1 MSAERDDSVRA
12 AADAVSA
19 GKATKETVDALLG
32 RPHPTADSAIE
43 RGPATPEDRF
53 AELARLTSAY
63 MDAPEEAML
72 RRAFEFARDAHA
84 GQCRKSGEPF
94 IIHPIEVGIILA
106 DLRMDAETITAALLH
121 DTVEDTDVTLDELR
135 KKFGEDVALMV
146 DGVTKIGLVPLVSK
160 EEQQAENIRKILM
173 AMSKDIRVIIIK
185 LADRLHNMRTLA
197 ARPPDKQRKTSL
209 ETMNF
214 YAPIAH
220 RLGMSDV
227 KEEMEDIAIHYL
239 DPYGCK
245 EVEEQIA
252 LHKEERDAFI
262 DSIKKRIRER
272 ISDIKPEPIIEG
284 RVKSIYSIY
293 KKVYVKNKRFDEI
306 YDIYAV
312 RVIVQSVIECYNVLG
327 VIHDMFRPIPYRFK
341 DYIAT
346 PKPNRYQSLH
356 TTVIG
361 REGIPFEVQIRT
373 VEMHNTAQYGVAAH
387 WKYKAGI
394 SGNVSGEKR
403 FDWIRQLLER
413 QQEAD
418 DVEAIADAIKT
429 DLSPDEVFVF
439 TPKGDVVALPTGATV
454 LDFAYHIHTQ
464 VGNKMTGAKVGGRMV
479 SFDYV
484 VHTGEIVEILT
495 SGSPN
500 YGPNRNWI
508 EIAKTTEAKSK
519 IRSWFKKECREEN
532 IERGREELERE
543 FKRNNIAITP
553 ELLQTSASRQ
563 RLDSVD
569 DLYAA
574 IGYGGVSM
582 AKIVQRIKEDQL
594 RNHKEQQAIQAA
606 AENPMESISE
616 NNRRSRKKGIII
628 EGMEN
633 CLVKFAQCCNPLP
646 GDPIIGFVTRGFGVS
661 IHKQDCVNVVN
672 NRDDPE
678 NKDRW
683 LKATWAGVEDS
694 TYRATIDVIAEDRI
708 TIFADITTAI
718 AANHIPLQEMN
729 GHHLKN
735 GNLDLVVTVEIA
747 GVEQLSN
754 VMGRIQKIPGVISVE
769 RTGKQ

>member
-1 MSAERDDSVRA
+1 MTSQTGAAGTAVKTFEQLVEKIRASEKPYDLEKITQAYKVAEKAHEGQLRTSGDPYITHPL
-12 AADAVSA
+12 AVASI
-19 GKATKETVDALLG
+19 LL
-32 RPHPTADSAIE
+32 D
-43 RGPATPEDRF
+43 
-53 AELARLTSAY
+53 Y
-63 MDAPEEAML
+63 CMDT
-72 RRAFEFARDAHA
+72 D
-84 GQCRKSGEPF
+84 
-94 IIHPIEVGIILA
+94 
-106 DLRMDAETITAALLH
+106 TICAALLH

-197 ARPPDKQRKTSL
+197 ARPPEKQRKTSL

-553 ELLQTSASRQ
+553 ELLQTFASRQ

-672 NRDDPE
+672 NRDDPD

>member
-1 MSAERDDSVRA
+1 MTSQTGAAGTAVKTFEQLVEKIRASEKPYDLEKITQAYKVAEKAHEGQLRTSGDPYITHPL
-12 AADAVSA
+12 AVASIML
-19 GKATKETVDALLG
+19 D
-32 RPHPTADSAIE
+32 
-43 RGPATPEDRF
+43 
-53 AELARLTSAY
+53 Y
-63 MDAPEEAML
+63 CMDT
-72 RRAFEFARDAHA
+72 D
-84 GQCRKSGEPF
+84 
-94 IIHPIEVGIILA
+94 
-106 DLRMDAETITAALLH
+106 TICAALLH

-197 ARPPDKQRKTSL
+197 ARPPEKQRKTSL

-672 NRDDPE
+672 NRDDPD

>member
-1 MSAERDDSVRA
+1 MTSQTGAAGTAVKTFEQLVEKIRASEKPYDLEKITQAYKVAEKAHEGQLRTSGDPYITHPL
-12 AADAVSA
+12 AVASI
-19 GKATKETVDALLG
+19 LL
-32 RPHPTADSAIE
+32 D
-43 RGPATPEDRF
+43 
-53 AELARLTSAY
+53 Y
-63 MDAPEEAML
+63 CMDT
-72 RRAFEFARDAHA
+72 D
-84 GQCRKSGEPF
+84 
-94 IIHPIEVGIILA
+94 
-106 DLRMDAETITAALLH
+106 TICAALLH

-532 IERGREELERE
+532 IECGREELERE